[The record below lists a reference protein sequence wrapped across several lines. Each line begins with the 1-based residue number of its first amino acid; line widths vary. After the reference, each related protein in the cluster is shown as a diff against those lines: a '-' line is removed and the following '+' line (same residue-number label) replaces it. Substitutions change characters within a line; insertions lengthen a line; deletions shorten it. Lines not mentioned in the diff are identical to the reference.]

1 MFNNLKIEMLQAN
14 VSKMDLAK
22 EIGISYNTIR
32 AKFKGRTEWKINE
45 MLQIQK
51 ILNNRNKNYKTIDE
65 LFKK

>member
-1 MFNNLKIEMLQAN
+1 MFNNLKIEMIQADL
-14 VSKMDLAK
+14 SKMDLAK

-45 MLQIQK
+45 MLQIQN
-51 ILNNRNKNYKTIDE
+51 ILNKKNKSYKTIDE

>member
-1 MFNNLKIEMLQAN
+1 MIDAD

-22 EIGISYNTIR
+22 KIGISYNTIR

-45 MLQIQK
+45 MLEIQS
-51 ILNNRNKNYKTIDE
+51 ILNEKNKNYKTIDE